1 MHIEVE
7 GVVVKGAGRGA
18 GMGFPTANI
27 ALDPLINI
35 RSGVYAVE
43 VRFDGYRFGGVA
55 NVGTH
60 PTVGESPVRLLEV
73 HLFGF
78 GGDLYGKTIHVR
90 FITRL
95 RDECRFD
102 DTDRLREAVAEDI
115 ARAKIVCGCAL

>member
-1 MHIEVE
+1 
-7 GVVVKGAGRGA
+7 
-18 GMGFPTANI
+18 MGFPTANI
-27 ALDPLINI
+27 VLDPLMNI

-60 PTVGESPVRLLEV
+60 PTVGESPVKLLEV

-78 GGDLYGKTIHVR
+78 GGDLYGKPIHVR

-95 RDECRFD
+95 RDERRFD
-102 DTDRLREAVAEDI
+102 DTDRLRKAVAEDME
-115 ARAKIVCGCAL
+115 RAKEVVGLF